1 MQLIFQLLY
10 LIYVPFLLATVVPDD
25 DGIRGHVNEE
35 GPSRS
40 QTPPTPPVHA
50 GSSQSPPPS
59 ARPMRQRAMAQ
70 LRPVSIPEIVRDMA
84 GSDPVRKI
92 EDFDRHY
99 MPDGQPAPEAS
110 SRGTCDAHRAEL
122 KTNATGFRRS
132 LSEVFAY
139 LTHGTASLE
148 EARKILSI
156 ITNVHDKC
164 NIKIMKILFFIT
176 LVYIIT
182 VLFL

>member
-1 MQLIFQLLY
+1 MTWQDRILY
-10 LIYVPFLLATVVPDD
+10 
-25 DGIRGHVNEE
+25 EE
-35 GPSRS
+35 
-40 QTPPTPPVHA
+40 
-50 GSSQSPPPS
+50 
-59 ARPMRQRAMAQ
+59 
-70 LRPVSIPEIVRDMA
+70 
-84 GSDPVRKI
+84 
-92 EDFDRHY
+92 Y

-110 SRGTCDAHRAEL
+110 AHGTCDAQRAEL

-164 NIKIMKILFFIT
+164 NIKIMMLIRFIS

-182 VLFL
+182 VLFF